1 MADTILRHIAML
13 SLIPARG
20 RKTTAR
26 ELHAKLAD
34 QGYDIDVRSIER
46 DLRKLSH
53 DFKLVSDEGRPAGWF
68 YMDRDS
74 KVRLPRMDDRTAL
87 TYELLSRYLT
97 PILPRLMLKALEPDF
112 RDARNVLESTANM
125 PFARWSRRIAVLPFG
140 HQLLPPTIDED
151 VMDVVYPAV
160 LNERR
165 FEVSYRSATADLPSR
180 YTLNPQGLVYRQG
193 VLYLVAGVWD
203 YEDPRHFALHRMSDA
218 VASDVPAKA
227 LPGFDF
233 ERYVRDEK
241 SFDYPEGKDIRLE
254 LRVQPW
260 LARHLE
266 ESRLSEDQV
275 LAPVGGGE
283 LSKIVATVP
292 NTEQLFWWLR
302 SLGDSVEVV
311 KPVSLRRKVAEQ
323 AKQLAEIYGEA

>member
-13 SLIPARG
+13 VLIPLSP
-20 RKTTAR
+20 RKVTAR
-26 ELHAKLAD
+26 DLHAKLAD
-34 QGYDIDVRSIER
+34 RGYDIDVRSIER
-46 DLRKLSH
+46 DLHKLSTK
-53 DFKLVSDEGRPAGWF
+53 FALTNDEGHPAGWF
-68 YMDRDS
+68 YENRETEL
-74 KVRLPRMDDRTAL
+74 RIPRMDDRTAL
-87 TYELLSRYLT
+87 TYELLSRYLK
-97 PILPRLMLKALEPDF
+97 PVLPRAMLKELEPDF
-112 RDARNVLESTANM
+112 AAARNVLESTASI

-140 HQLLPPTIDED
+140 HQLLPPPINED

-165 FEVSYRSATADLPSR
+165 FDVSYRSATADLPSR

-218 VASDVPAKA
+218 VASDDPAKA

-266 ESRLSEDQV
+266 ECRLSEEQ
-275 LAPVGGGE
+275 
-283 LSKIVATVP
+283 IVSPTADIESFKVTATLP
-292 NTEQLFWWLR
+292 STDQLFWWLR

-311 KPVSLRRKVAEQ
+311 KPIALRRKMAEQ
-323 AKQLAEIYGEA
+323 AQQLAEIYADG